1 MTEQAKTPE
10 KDEKPAAK
18 APAAPVKKTVK
29 VFPVYGPMHDP
40 HTGITYGETGV
51 EVLTPD
57 PWVQSQIDA
66 KKMRVE

>member
-1 MTEQAKTPE
+1 MTEAAKAPE

-18 APAAPVKKTVK
+18 APAKKTVT

-40 HTGITYGETGV
+40 ETGV
-51 EVLTPD
+51 DYTGEGVEVEKID

-66 KKMRVE
+66 KKLRIE